1 MNRTRVLAAG
11 AVGALLV
18 AAATSFASPWWTL
31 HDLQSAAARR
41 DADAVAALVDFP
53 ALRASVKS
61 QVQRSLDRNLG
72 MAGSDNPLAKFG
84 QALAST
90 LVDPLVDAVVSPA
103 GVAAM
108 VEHGKITVAKPQAE
122 PGAADAPPAP
132 ASTPAEPPRYAVHYR
147 GLNGF
152 AVTARDG
159 GSFLF
164 HRTGLWSWQLAGI
177 ELPAE
182 G

>member
-11 AVGALLV
+11 AIGALLV
-18 AAATSFASPWWTL
+18 VAATSFASPWWTL
-31 HDLQSAAARR
+31 RDLQSAAARR
-41 DADAVAALVDFP
+41 DAAEVAALVDFP
-53 ALRASVKS
+53 ALRASVKD
-61 QVQRSLDRNLG
+61 QVQHSLDRNLG

-84 QALAST
+84 QALAAT

-108 VEHGKITVAKPQAE
+108 VEHGRITVAKPHAE
-122 PGAADAPPAP
+122 PASDAPPAP
-132 ASTPAEPPRYAVHYR
+132 AATPAEPPRYAVHYR
-147 GLNGF
+147 GWNGF

-177 ELPAE
+177 ELPPE